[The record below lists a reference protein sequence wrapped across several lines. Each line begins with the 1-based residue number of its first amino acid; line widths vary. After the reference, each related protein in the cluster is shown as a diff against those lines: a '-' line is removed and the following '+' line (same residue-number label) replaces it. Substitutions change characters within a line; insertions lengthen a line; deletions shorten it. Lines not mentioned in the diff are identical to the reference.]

1 MKYTIHGFS
10 QAFAMTL
17 KQTVTENGKTKQ
29 TKIDCTDLLILRWFV
44 DFFPRIKKI
53 YIDGEQYAFV
63 THAMIIED
71 LPLLDITK
79 RACIERM
86 QKLVRFRILKY
97 QLLKQGGTYSLY
109 AFGDNYEK
117 LIKSKVQATESDDVQ
132 STDIGEYIQTA
143 EGHTFEQHRGIRSTD
158 IGVYVQPTNKNTSIN
173 TSTNYSINYNNMPDK
188 SGESVTANDTLNATL
203 RGPIA
208 SIKDEFEKLW
218 AIYPNKQGKQHAYK
232 AYERARKRKQNPVTY
247 EQVKAGIEQYCE
259 YIAAK
264 GISKQYIKHGST
276 WFNGAEWE
284 NEYDLTP
291 IIQTPTYY
299 KQETQMQTDNSD
311 TNNIFLKML
320 DEMRN
325 EHNE

>member
-10 QAFAMTL
+10 QAFAITL
-17 KQTVTENGKTKQ
+17 KQTVTENGKAKQ
-29 TKIDCTDLLILRWFV
+29 IKIDCTDLLILRWFV
-44 DFFPRIKKI
+44 DFFPRTKKM

-63 THAMIIED
+63 THGMIIED

-86 QKLVRFRILKY
+86 QKLVKFDILKY
-97 QLLKQGGTYSLY
+97 HLLKQDGTYSLY
-109 AFGDNYEK
+109 AFGNNYEN
-117 LIKSKVQATESDDVQ
+117 LIKSKTQELESGDVR
-132 STDIGEYIQTA
+132 STDTGAYVQTA

-158 IGVYVQPTNKNTSIN
+158 IGAYVQPTNKYS
-173 TSTNYSINYNNMPDK
+173 STNSSTNYNNMSDK
-188 SGESVTANDTLNATL
+188 SDESVTA
-203 RGPIA
+203 IA

-218 AIYPNKQGKQHAYK
+218 DIYPNKRGKQNAYK
-232 AYERARKRKQNPVTY
+232 AYERARRRKQNPVTY

-276 WFNGAEWE
+276 YFNGAEWE
-284 NEYDLTP
+284 SEYDLTP
-291 IIQTPTYY
+291 IIQTPTCY
-299 KQETQMQTDNSD
+299 KQENQTQADNSD

-325 EHNE
+325 EHDE

>member
-10 QAFAMTL
+10 QAFAITL
-17 KQTVTENGKTKQ
+17 KQTVTENGKAKQ
-29 TKIDCTDLLILRWFV
+29 IKIDCTDLLILRWFV
-44 DFFPRIKKI
+44 DFFPRAKKM

-63 THAMIIED
+63 THGMIIED

-86 QKLVRFRILKY
+86 QKLVRFDILKY
-97 QLLKQGGTYSLY
+97 HLLKQGGRYSLY
-109 AFGDNYEK
+109 AFGNNYEN
-117 LIKSKVQATESDDVQ
+117 LIKSKTQELESGDVR
-132 STDIGEYIQTA
+132 STDIGSYVQTA
-143 EGHTFEQHRGIRSTD
+143 EGHTFEQHRVIRSTD
-158 IGVYVQPTNKNTSIN
+158 IGSYVQPTNKYSSTNTSTN
-173 TSTNYSINYNNMPDK
+173 TSTNYNNMSDK
-188 SGESVTANDTLNATL
+188 SDESVTA
-203 RGPIA
+203 IA

-218 AIYPNKQGKQHAYK
+218 EIYPNKQGKQHAYR
-232 AYERARKRKQNPVTY
+232 AYERARKRKQKPVTY

-299 KQETQMQTDNSD
+299 KQENQMQTDNSD
-311 TNNIFLKML
+311 TNNIFMKML

-325 EHNE
+325 EHDE

>member
-10 QAFAMTL
+10 QAFAITL
-17 KQTVTENGKTKQ
+17 KQTVAENGKAKQ
-29 TKIDCTDLLILRWFV
+29 IKIDCTDLLVLRWFV
-44 DFFPRIKKI
+44 DFFPRAKKM

-63 THAMIIED
+63 THGMIIED

-86 QKLVRFRILKY
+86 QKLVKFDILKY
-97 QLLKQGGTYSLY
+97 HLLKQGGTYSLY
-109 AFGDNYEK
+109 AFGNNYEN
-117 LIKSKVQATESDDVQ
+117 LIKSKTQELESGDVR
-132 STDIGEYIQTA
+132 STDIGSYVQPT
-143 EGHTFEQHRGIRSTD
+143 EGHTFEQHRVIRSTD
-158 IGVYVQPTNKNTSIN
+158 IGSYVQPTNKYSSTNTSTN
-173 TSTNYSINYNNMPDK
+173 TSTNYNNMSDK
-188 SGESVTANDTLNATL
+188 SDESVTA
-203 RGPIA
+203 IA
-208 SIKDEFEKLW
+208 SIKEEFERLW
-218 AIYPNKQGKQHAYK
+218 AIYPNKLGKQHAYR
-232 AYERARKRKQNPVTY
+232 AYERARKRKQKPVTY

-291 IIQTPTYY
+291 MIQTPTSY
-299 KQETQMQTDNSD
+299 KQENQMKTDNSD

-320 DEMRN
+320 DEMRC
-325 EHNE
+325 EHDE